1 LAKRLTEI
9 EIKEIV
15 NCFIEGK
22 NIDELSEKFRFSK
35 LTIIRKLK
43 QNIEENK
50 YKLLLKKNKSKVLN
64 SEESKSSIHKEI
76 VNEIENANSNK
87 LLKNSENNL
96 DKNQKKNFYTDA
108 TFMEIVPLDYEINHE
123 MQKDLSSISISEVE
137 FPKIVYLIVENK
149 IELQTKILRDYP
161 DWQFLAQNELDR
173 KTIEIFF
180 DLKIAKRFCNKEQK
194 VIKVP
199 NTDVF
204 RIVAPILVSRGI
216 SRLVCPDKLISL

>member
-9 EIKEIV
+9 QIKEIV
-15 NCFIEGK
+15 NFFIEGK
-22 NIDELSEKFRFSK
+22 TIDELSEKFLCSK
-35 LTIIRKLK
+35 LTIIRNLK
-43 QNIEENK
+43 KNIDENK
-50 YKLLLKKNKSKVLN
+50 YKFLLNKNKSKVLN
-64 SEESKSSIHKEI
+64 SEKSKNSIHKEI
-76 VNEIENANSNK
+76 VNELENVNSDK
-87 LLKNSENNL
+87 LSKKSENNL
-96 DKNQKKNFYTDA
+96 DKNQKNDFYTDS
-108 TFMEIVPLDYEINHE
+108 TFMEIVPLDYEINNE
-123 MQKDLSSISISEVE
+123 TQKDLSSISISEVE

-161 DWQFLAQNELDR
+161 YWQFLSQNELDR